1 MSQLPR
7 YDSYKESGIEWLGEI
22 PSHWERIRIKFLGDI
37 VLGLTYSPEDIVPE
51 GNGILVLRSSNVQG
65 GQLVFIDNV
74 YVKKVI
80 PEKMITTNE
89 DILICSRNG
98 SRNLIGKCALIKNDG
113 IGQTFGAFMTVLRSS
128 YRTYLYYILS
138 SDLFKFQIGSFLTST
153 INQLTTYA
161 LGNFE
166 IGFPPIFEQKIIAG
180 FLDKRLAQIDAL
192 IAKQETLLEKLA
204 EQRIAL
210 ISHAVTKGLNH
221 DVEMK
226 GSGIE
231 WLGKI
236 PSHWVQMSLK
246 FSLAMP
252 ITDGPHETPEILTEG
267 IPFISA
273 EAVKNDSLN
282 FDKKRG
288 YISEEDDLRFSKK
301 YKPKFGDVYMVKSG
315 ATTGNIA
322 KVETY
327 ERFNIWSPLAVMRPN
342 LNKITTQFIFYI
354 LKSNYF
360 NQSVKTKWNMGTQQN
375 IGMGVIANIQ
385 IIMPL
390 LDEQKI
396 ISEYLDTEIE
406 KYQQIEKNYKKMIKK
421 LKEYRSSLITQVVT
435 GKIDVRDIKVS

>member
-7 YDSYKESGIEWLGEI
+7 YDSYKDSGIEWLGEI

-166 IGFPPIFEQKIIAG
+166 IGFPPIFEQKIIVN
-180 FLDKRLAQIDAL
+180 FLDKRLAQVDAL
-192 IAKQETLLEKLA
+192 IAKQEILLEKLA

-210 ISHAVTKGLNH
+210 ISHVVTKGLNP
-221 DVEMK
+221 DIEMK
-226 GSGIE
+226 ESGIE

-236 PSHWVQMSLK
+236 PSHWDIV
-246 FSLAMP
+246 P
-252 ITDGPHETPEILTEG
+252 IRYLFEFKNNHR
-267 IPFISA
+267 IPVSA
-273 EAVKNDSLN
+273 EDRGKMTERIYPYYGASGIIDYVEDYI
-282 FDKKRG
+282 FD
-288 YISEEDDLRFSKK
+288 EDLLLVAED
-301 YKPKFGDVYMVKSG
+301 G
-315 ATTGNIA
+315 ANLLSRST
-322 KVETY
+322 
-327 ERFNIWSPLAVMRPN
+327 PLAFKATGKYWVNNHAHIIKPLDANLFFWEYVLVLYDFGFVISGSAQPKLTKDNLASTMLPN
-342 LNKITTQFIFYI
+342 PSIKE
-354 LKSNYF
+354 K
-360 NQSVKTKWNMGTQQN
+360 K
-375 IGMGVIANIQ
+375 
-385 IIMPL
+385 
-390 LDEQKI
+390 D
-396 ISEYLDTEIE
+396 ISEYLDIEIE
-406 KYQQIEKNYKKMIKK
+406 KHQQIENKYKQMIEK

-435 GKIDVRDIKVS
+435 GKIDVRDISVN